1 MPRLEGRRSFRRRAI
16 RNSIVIRCFFWA
28 LAKGRGYLAVPFR
41 SAYLAASLWVWGKV
55 GGLHACG
62 ATFSY
67 IVPPPILLL
76 NPFLSEVGV
85 KRKDFPEVARLTWAH
100 PRERLVGKLTHLP
113 GEQTLCSSVLK
124 ERSRSV
130 RVGRGRCRIQV
141 RRFYFSGEDS
151 RASNKAGA
159 FLL

>member
-1 MPRLEGRRSFRRRAI
+1 MTETTIYFSNPLSERATPLNFSTQTLFPPESG

-41 SAYLAASLWVWGKV
+41 GGYLAASLWVWGKV

-62 ATFSY
+62 ATLSY

-85 KRKDFPEVARLTWAH
+85 KRKDFPEVARLT
-100 PRERLVGKLTHLP
+100 
-113 GEQTLCSSVLK
+113 
-124 ERSRSV
+124 
-130 RVGRGRCRIQV
+130 
-141 RRFYFSGEDS
+141 
-151 RASNKAGA
+151 
-159 FLL
+159 